1 MVSASI
7 STVTSLNLDRS
18 REMPSFTIEDPVYE
32 WPPFLIVI
40 EILCNLVTRM
50 IVLTS
55 KIYLGCTIQPGLK
68 KR

>member
-1 MVSASI
+1 
-7 STVTSLNLDRS
+7 
-18 REMPSFTIEDPVYE
+18 MPSFTIEDPVYE

-40 EILCNLVTRM
+40 EILCNLVTWM